1 MQRRLLPNALIYVL
15 LVVVVTACGGSG
27 GGTSAPSVTQ
37 ESAGPVINWD
47 KSSGTVVVRLD
58 RLIENE
64 PKVQRLNRLPA
75 CTVYGDGH
83 VVWVNTIP
91 PNGEETLEAYVGE
104 VGFRAFLEFII
115 RDQKFYSIPDY
126 AADELPPAQDSA
138 LESITLNV
146 NQAMRTIRS
155 YRAWQGNTYGA
166 ILERCRKLS
175 DTRALYVPSGGWVT
189 VFEQPRKPG
198 SLENGWPPTAPFKM
212 AEAAASGAAVWV
224 QGAALRQLWNVQR
237 QTLGQTLWLEKDKAY
252 RVAIQV
258 PGISRDAPP
267 APPGSTTPT
276 PTPAPT
282 TEP

>member
-1 MQRRLLPNALIYVL
+1 MQRRLLQNALVYGL
-15 LVVVVTACGGSG
+15 LVVVVAACGG
-27 GGTSAPSVTQ
+27 GTQSSPATQ
-37 ESAGPVINWD
+37 EPAGLVINWD
-47 KSSGTVVVRLD
+47 RSSETVVVRLD

-64 PKVQRLNRLPA
+64 SKVERLNRLPP

-91 PNGEETLEAYVGE
+91 PNGEEILEAYVNE

-146 NQAMRTIRS
+146 NQTVRTIRN
-155 YRAWQGNTYGA
+155 YRVWQGNTYVA
-166 ILERCRKLS
+166 ILDRCRKLS
-175 DTRALYVPSGGWVT
+175 DTRGLFVPSAGWVT
-189 VFEQPRKPG
+189 VFEQPRKP
-198 SLENGWPPTAPFKM
+198 SNPENGWPPTAPFKM
-212 AEAAASGAAVWV
+212 ADAAASGAAIWV
-224 QGAALRQLWNVQR
+224 QGPALRQLWNAQR
-237 QTLGQTLWLEKDKAY
+237 QTLGQIIWLENNKSY

-267 APPGSTTPT
+267 APPGSETPT
-276 PTPAPT
+276 PTASS
-282 TEP
+282 EP